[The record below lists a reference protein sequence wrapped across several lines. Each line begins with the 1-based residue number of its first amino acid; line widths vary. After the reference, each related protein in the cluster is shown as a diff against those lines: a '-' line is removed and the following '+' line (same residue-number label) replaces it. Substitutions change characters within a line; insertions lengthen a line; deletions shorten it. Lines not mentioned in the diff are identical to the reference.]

1 MRHASVFIL
10 AAAAALA
17 APACTSINGITD
29 FKVDPA
35 QGAPQC
41 TTNQECIDTVG
52 EYNVCRKADGQCVSL
67 LSPNCGT
74 VFGPYQN
81 DAAVTFGV
89 IGALSGANASTG
101 VSMRNAIELAVADI
115 NGITSGLPAVA
126 QGAGRRPIVL
136 VECDDKNNND
146 VGLAVAT
153 HLAETVRVPAVFGSN
168 SSSVSLKIF
177 NDVFLKNQ
185 TLELAPNATATVF
198 STFDDQN
205 LFWRT
210 IPSLKLNVDGLVK
223 AMPELEAHVR
233 SQLAP
238 PLNGAP
244 ISVGVIIKGDNFGQS
259 SYEATIGNPE
269 FRFNGQPSDSTDNK
283 AHFALADYGNP
294 NASDTSTDFSATIQ
308 QMLALKPN
316 IIFMYGA
323 NEIIDQVLPQL
334 EAQWPT
340 TGAPHKPFYLFHANG
355 FKVNLWRQIAA
366 LDPTGTDLR
375 KRVLGTNP
383 GSIGSDFSQ
392 FRLKYL
398 SKYPE
403 NETSSPD
410 SLGTMNS
417 FDAAYALA
425 LATVAAGAEV
435 TGPTLAQGMARLGS
449 GQAIKVGSEM
459 ATLTAYNLLSSGQS
473 VNLQGLTGP
482 LDFDA
487 AGDVVSDVYFYCVK
501 QNGSAPDATGTYPG
515 TKFDPLERKLVASD
529 GTGAYFDELKSYCGF

>member
-1 MRHASVFIL
+1 MRHASVFVL

-17 APACTSINGITD
+17 APACTSLNGITD

-35 QGAPQC
+35 QGALRC

-67 LSPNCGT
+67 LSAECAT

-89 IGALSGANASTG
+89 MGALSGANASTG
-101 VSMRNAIELAVADI
+101 VSMRNAIELAVADL
-115 NGITSGLPAVA
+115 NELGGLPAAPGVI
-126 QGAGRRPIVL
+126 GRRPIVL

-146 VGLAVAT
+146 VALSVAT
-153 HLAETVRVPAVFGSN
+153 HLSETLRLPAVFGSN

-185 TLELAPNATATVF
+185 TLELAPAATATVF

-238 PLNGAP
+238 PLNEAP
-244 ISVGVIIKGDNFGQS
+244 ISVGIIIKGDIFGTGSQ
-259 SYEATIGNPE
+259 EATISNPE
-269 FRFNGQPSDSTDNK
+269 FRFNGQSSGATENK
-283 AHFALADYGNP
+283 AHFALANYGNP
-294 NASDTSTDFSATIQ
+294 NASDMTTDFSATIQ
-308 QMLALKPN
+308 QMLDLKPN

-323 NEIIDQVLPQL
+323 NEIIDLVLPQL
-334 EAQWPT
+334 EAQWST
-340 TGAPHKPFYLFHANG
+340 TGAPYKPFYLFHANG
-355 FKVNLWRQIAA
+355 FKVNLWQQIAK
-366 LDPTGTDLR
+366 LDSSGTDLR

-383 GSIGSDFSQ
+383 GSIGSDFNL
-392 FRLKYL
+392 FRLKYT

-403 NETSSPD
+403 DETSSPD

-417 FDAAYALA
+417 YDAVYALA

-435 TGPTLAQGMARLGS
+435 SGPTLAQGMARLGS
-449 GQAIKVGSEM
+449 GQAIKVGNET
-459 ATLTAYNLLSSGQS
+459 ATLTAFNLLSGGQTI
-473 VNLQGLTGP
+473 NLQGLTGP

-487 AGDVVSDVYFYCVK
+487 VGDVVSDVYFYCVK
-501 QNGSAPDATGTYPG
+501 QAGSAPDAAGTYPG

-529 GTGAYFDELKSYCGF
+529 GTGAYFAELKTYCGF